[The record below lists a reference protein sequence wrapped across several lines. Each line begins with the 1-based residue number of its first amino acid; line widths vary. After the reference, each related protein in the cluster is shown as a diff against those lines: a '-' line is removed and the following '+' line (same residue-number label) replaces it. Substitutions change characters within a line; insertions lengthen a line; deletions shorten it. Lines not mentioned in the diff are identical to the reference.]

1 MSSAEEVLKVWREE
15 IGYTEKETDDP
26 RYLDD
31 KTANAGS
38 KNFTKYARD
47 IDAIPHFYN
56 GPKQGYPWCTT
67 GEAWPFVK
75 AFGVA
80 EAKRLL
86 LLPEDSLGAGV
97 YYLKRYF
104 QAAGQLGTTPKV
116 GALVFFGD
124 AHTGIVSEVTAT
136 GFKSIE
142 GNTSPATG
150 VVDNGG
156 MVCEKVYNYIGSSW
170 TFGYPD
176 YTDND
181 TMPDDG
187 NTNSTKPKLYLSPA
201 YHMANQCCYK
211 RPDGQQCY
219 ETLENNEFLDILQPM
234 LERCGFDIMRGPR
247 RTPMSN
253 EYGPDYMYRA
263 IKESNEW
270 GAKVHYVSHTNG
282 STNGPTG
289 HGTVKGFLSM
299 YHPSSANGKK
309 LAELMVKYR
318 KAIYPHGCRTATR
331 SDLHELDDT
340 NAYAVYQ
347 EHVYHDN
354 PEDSAWF
361 HEHMEDCAVA
371 DCKALCEFC
380 GLEYVEPEKP
390 QEPEQPETPEQPT
403 VTETYT
409 VKVTRSA
416 DGKSGTWEIVK

>member
-1 MSSAEEVLKVWREE
+1 MNGGSKVIKIAREE
-15 IGYTEKETDDP
+15 LGYLEKASNAQ
-26 RYLDD
+26 LDS
-31 KTANAGS
+31 KTANAGD

-56 GPKQGYPWCTT
+56 GKKQGYPWCTT
-67 GEAWPFVK
+67 FVAWVNVQ

-80 EAKRLL
+80 EAKRLQN
-86 LLPEDSLGAGV
+86 LPDDSLGAGV

-104 QAAGQLGTTPKV
+104 KAAGQLGTTPKV
-116 GALVFFGD
+116 GAQVFFGD
-124 AHTGIVSEVTAT
+124 DHTGIVTEIVGK
-136 GFKSIE
+136 GFRTIE
-142 GNTSPATG
+142 GNTSPQSG
-150 VVDNGG
+150 VVSNGG
-156 MVCEKVYNYIGSSW
+156 GVYEKEYASVKSSY

-176 YTDND
+176 YQESDED
-181 TMPDDG
+181 APAE
-187 NTNSTKPKLYLSPA
+187 KPKIYLSPA

-247 RTPMSN
+247 RTPMSD

-289 HGTVKGFLSM
+289 YGTVKGFLSM

-354 PEDSAWF
+354 PEDAAWF

-409 VKVTRSA
+409 VQVTRSA

>member
-1 MSSAEEVLKVWREE
+1 MSGASKVIKIAREE
-15 IGYTEKETDDP
+15 LGYLEKASNDTPETH
-26 RYLDD
+26 YLDS
-31 KTANAGS
+31 KTANAGD

-56 GPKQGYPWCTT
+56 GKKQGYPWCTT
-67 GEAWPFVK
+67 FVAWVNVQ

-80 EAKRLL
+80 EAKRLQN
-86 LLPEDSLGAGV
+86 LPDDSLGAGV

-104 QAAGQLGTTPKV
+104 KAAGQLGTTPKV
-116 GALVFFGD
+116 GAQVFFGD
-124 AHTGIVSEVTAT
+124 DHTGIVTEIVGK
-136 GFKSIE
+136 GFRTIE
-142 GNTSPATG
+142 GNTSPQSG
-150 VVDNGG
+150 VVVNGG
-156 MVCEKVYNYIGSSW
+156 GVYEKEYASVKSSY

-176 YTDND
+176 YQESDED
-181 TMPDDG
+181 APAE
-187 NTNSTKPKLYLSPA
+187 KPKIYLSPA
-201 YHMANQCCYK
+201 YHKANQCCYK
-211 RPDGQQCY
+211 RPDGQQCF

-247 RTPMSN
+247 RTPMSD

-263 IKESNEW
+263 IKESNKW

-354 PEDSAWF
+354 PEDAAWF